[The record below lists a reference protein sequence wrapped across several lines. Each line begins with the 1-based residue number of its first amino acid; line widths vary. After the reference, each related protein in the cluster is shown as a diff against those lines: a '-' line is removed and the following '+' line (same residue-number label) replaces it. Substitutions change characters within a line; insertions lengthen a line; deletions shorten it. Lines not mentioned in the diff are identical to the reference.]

1 MKRLPARAWGW
12 IVWLFEKADIIPPLV
27 IVSAYHYGGALVDY
41 DLLPVAIVLGVLI
54 DLGHYR
60 SVKAAIK
67 TPELPQFAVMITLTC
82 MTGYFH
88 WLWYRNVILAATVPA
103 LIICLSLLSKWGGWE
118 RQALRFDAPQNAS
131 AKVQDATQMQNHAVQ
146 DAAKKLYQ
154 CPDCGEW
161 SSNAGN
167 HARWCEARKAR
178 KDAR

>member
-67 TPELPQFAVMITLTC
+67 TPEIPQFAVMTVLTV
-82 MTGYFH
+82 MTGYYH
-88 WLWYRNVILAATVPA
+88 WLWYRNFILAATVPA

-118 RQALRFDAPQNAS
+118 RQAITLSVPRVHPDDPQPTLSNSGYNPGRAEG
-131 AKVQDATQMQNHAVQ
+131 
-146 DAAKKLYQ
+146 
-154 CPDCGEW
+154 CPECGRVCK
-161 SSNAGN
+161 SIQAQLSHN
-167 HARWCEARKAR
+167 RSCARKAR
-178 KDAR
+178 KDGGK

>member
-88 WLWYRNVILAATVPA
+88 WLWYRNIILAATVPA

-118 RQALRFDAPQNAS
+118 RQAIVFAPQ
-131 AKVQDATQMQNHAVQ
+131 AKVKQAEAKPEQKAFACEICQAEFDTQKQLSGHIGG
-146 DAAKKLYQ
+146 KH
-154 CPDCGEW
+154 G
-161 SSNAGN
+161 
-167 HARWCEARKAR
+167 ARKAR
-178 KDAR
+178 KDAK